1 MKKYAHSI
9 KVRSY
14 ELDSQGHV
22 NYAVYLNYCEHSRVE
37 TLAQAGMSFDDFI
50 KNGRFIV
57 IAEAN
62 LKYIAPA
69 FLGDELEI
77 TLEGIKAGKTNIT
90 LDAVYLGLGPTY
102 EVTTYEAA
110 DMPVIMYLYDS
121 TTGSVEKLYEP
132 DGITPLAA
140 VIEEGTTHGTTPQ
153 FTIPASAKKQAYILM
168 KYIDITKK
176 IFNRRDAIREL
187 LKIAQKDDIVIIT
200 GKGSEKCI
208 MGPKGKRIPW
218 DDAETVRKIIT
229 KFKNS

>member
-50 KNGRFIV
+50 KTGRFIV

-90 LDAVYLGLGPTY
+90 FKQEIYN
-102 EVTTYEAA
+102 
-110 DMPVIMYLYDS
+110 
-121 TTGSVEKLYEP
+121 
-132 DGITPLAA
+132 
-140 VIEEGTTHGTTPQ
+140 
-153 FTIPASAKKQAYILM
+153 KKAN
-168 KYIDITKK
+168 KK
-176 IFNRRDAIREL
+176 IFEATMRAVFINE
-187 LKIAQKDDIVIIT
+187 Q
-200 GKGSEKCI
+200 GK
-208 MGPKGKRIPW
+208 PIPM
-218 DDAETVRKIIT
+218 DEE
-229 KFKNS
+229 FKKVFF